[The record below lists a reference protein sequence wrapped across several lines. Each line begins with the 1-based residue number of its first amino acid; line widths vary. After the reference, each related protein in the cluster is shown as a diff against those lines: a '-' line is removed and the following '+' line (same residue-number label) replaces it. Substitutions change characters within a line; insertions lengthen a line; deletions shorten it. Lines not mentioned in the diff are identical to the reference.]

1 MHGYHTRARLSWRPR
16 AACTSIVSVVMDDED
31 GRCLLDVICD
41 PEALNDF
48 LHGSETHL
56 DTDDLLDGST
66 DPSSSFFSAAGGHVS
81 EVQPTVQLSAN
92 ETAGLPRVSVD
103 LDFLE
108 DDDILGGSPGGESG
122 TNGIGTN
129 HEPCDILQQSLA
141 EANITEQSLQEAEAE
156 LDLGSFGI
164 PGLTQ
169 VVQTMPD
176 ASLSG
181 PGGPVGVGIGV
192 GGSGTIFTGAG
203 PSSTVKILSLF
214 SCNLED
220 RYLHNILVATS

>member
-48 LHGSETHL
+48 LHGSETH
-56 DTDDLLDGST
+56 
-66 DPSSSFFSAAGGHVS
+66 GHVS